1 MRDTIGHVSVIIE
14 LGTIVAVSTLLPLF
28 VGIWLDG
35 QFHTTPWITMMAVIA
50 GVIFAVAGVYRVISE
65 QYKKYSH

>member
-35 QFHTTPWITMMAVIA
+35 QFQTTPWITMMAVIA